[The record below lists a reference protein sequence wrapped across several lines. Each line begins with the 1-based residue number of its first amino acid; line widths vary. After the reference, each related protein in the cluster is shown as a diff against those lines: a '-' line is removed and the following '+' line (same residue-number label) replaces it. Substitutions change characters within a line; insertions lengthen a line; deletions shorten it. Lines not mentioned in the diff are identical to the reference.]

1 VTYVDSIIEAIYS
14 AFQTFMGLGASVAI
28 PIVIFFL
35 ALGLR
40 VPAGKAARSALTIG
54 IGFVGINL
62 VIGFFINTIA
72 PVTKALVEISG
83 IKLEAIDVGWPSAA
97 AIAYGSIVGIS
108 MIPIVLVVNLILLAL
123 RVTRTVDIDVWNYW
137 HMAFVASLVYIY
149 TGDYLLGALAGITM
163 TVALLVIADET
174 GPMIQEM
181 LGSPAISLP
190 HGFSAP
196 YALLAYPFAKLFD
209 KIPGLAKVKADP
221 ETIRAKLGLLG
232 ETPVLGAILG
242 FALSIAA
249 RQDYKTVAA
258 TTIGLA
264 AVMLLLPRMVKIL
277 MEGLVPIA
285 DSVRDFFVKRY
296 AGKREIYIG
305 LDSAIATGHPAVI
318 ATSLILIPIFI
329 AEVFVPWNR
338 ILLLADLPVIV
349 FMMCMAVPIFKYD
362 IVKSVLFGAIIN
374 LLGLWM
380 GTNIMSIYTATA
392 KFVGFPI
399 PKGYIYV
406 SSICDGM
413 NPFTWLLVRISD
425 LGYIGAV
432 ITMIILIVVVSIIG
446 FVRERKR
453 GMVALPQA
461 PAA

>member
-1 VTYVDSIIEAIYS
+1 MDGIIEAIYY
-14 AFQTFMGLGASVAI
+14 AFQAFMGLGASVAI
-28 PIVIFFL
+28 PIVIFFIAI
-35 ALGLR
+35 ALK

-72 PVTKALVEISG
+72 PVTKALVEVSG
-83 IKLEAIDVGWPSAA
+83 IRLEAIDVGWPSAA
-97 AIAYGSIVGIS
+97 AIAFGSIVGIS
-108 MIPIVLVVNLILLAL
+108 MIPIVLVANLILLGL

-149 TGDYLLGALAGITM
+149 TGDYLLGALAGVTM

-174 GPMIQEM
+174 APMIQKM
-181 LGSPAISLP
+181 LESPAISLP

-196 YALLAYPFAKLFD
+196 YAVLAYPFAKLFD
-209 KIPGLAKVKADP
+209 KIPALAKIKADP

-242 FALSIAA
+242 FVLSVAA
-249 RQDYKTVAA
+249 RQDYKVVAA

-285 DSVRDFFVKRY
+285 DAVRDYFVKRY

-318 ATSLILIPIFI
+318 ATALILIPIFI
-329 AEVFVPWNR
+329 LETLAPWNK

-349 FMMCMAVPIFKYD
+349 FMVCMAVPVFRYD

-392 KFVGFPI
+392 RFVGFSI
-399 PKGYIYV
+399 PTGYVYV

-413 NPFTWLLVRISD
+413 NPFTWLLVRIND
-425 LGYIGAV
+425 LGKIGAIATMLIMIV
-432 ITMIILIVVVSIIG
+432 IFSIIG
-446 FVRERKR
+446 YIREKKR
-453 GMVALPQA
+453 SALAVASPA
-461 PAA
+461 P

>member
-1 VTYVDSIIEAIYS
+1 MNGFIEVIYS
-14 AFQTFMGLGASVAI
+14 AFKAFMGLGASVAI
-28 PIVIFFL
+28 PIVIFFI
-35 ALGLR
+35 AIALR
-40 VPAGKAARSALTIG
+40 VPAGKAARSALTVG
-54 IGFVGINL
+54 IGFVGIFL
-62 VIGFFINTIA
+62 VIGYFINTIA
-72 PVTKALVEISG
+72 PIARALVEVSG
-83 IKLEAIDVGWPSAA
+83 IRLEAIDVGWPSAA
-97 AIAYGSIVGIS
+97 AIAFGSIVGIS
-108 MIPIVLVVNLILLAL
+108 LIPIVLIINLILLGL
-123 RVTRTVDIDVWNYW
+123 RVTRTINIDVWNYW
-137 HMAFVASLVYIY
+137 HMAFVASLVYIA
-149 TGDYLLGALAGITM
+149 TNDYLLGVLAGIVM

-196 YALLAYPFAKLFD
+196 YAILAVPFKKLFD
-209 KIPGLAKVKADP
+209 KIPALAKVKADP

-232 ETPVLGAILG
+232 ETPVLGAVLG
-242 FALSIAA
+242 FILSILA
-249 RQDYKTVAA
+249 RQDYTVVAA

-285 DSVRDFFVKRY
+285 DSVRDYFVKRY

-318 ATSLILIPIFI
+318 ATALILIPIFI
-329 AEVFVPWNR
+329 VEMLVPWNR

-349 FMMCMAVPIFKYD
+349 FMVCMAVPVFKYD

-374 LLGLWM
+374 LLGLYM

-392 KFVGFPI
+392 SFVGFPI
-399 PKGYIYV
+399 PAGYVYI

-413 NPFTWLLVRISD
+413 NPFTWLLVRIND
-425 LGYIGAV
+425 LGKAPAIG
-432 ITMIILIVVVSIIG
+432 IMIVLIVACCVIG
-446 FVRERKR
+446 YMREKKR
-453 GMVALPQA
+453 SASTTIPTT
-461 PAA
+461 

>member
-1 VTYVDSIIEAIYS
+1 VDGIIEAIYS

-329 AEVFVPWNR
+329 AEMFVPWNR

-349 FMMCMAVPIFKYD
+349 FMMCMAVPVFKYD

>member
-1 VTYVDSIIEAIYS
+1 MSLNVILEAISS

-28 PIVIFFL
+28 PIVIFFIAV
-35 ALGLR
+35 ALK

-72 PVTKALVEISG
+72 PVTRALVEISG
-83 IKLEAIDVGWPSAA
+83 IHLEAIDVGWPSAA

-108 MIPIVLVVNLILLAL
+108 MIPIVLVVNLIALAL
-123 RVTRTVDIDVWNYW
+123 EVTRTIDIDVWNYW
-137 HMAFVASLVYIY
+137 HMAFVASLVYVY
-149 TGDYLLGALAGITM
+149 TNDYLLGVMAGITM

-174 GPMIQEM
+174 GPMIQKM
-181 LGSPAISLP
+181 LETPAISLP

-196 YALLAYPFAKLFD
+196 YAVLAYPFKLLFD
-209 KIPGLAKVKADP
+209 RIPGLARLRADP

-232 ETPVLGAILG
+232 ESPVLGAILG
-242 FALSIAA
+242 FALSVAA

-264 AVMLLLPRMVKIL
+264 AVMLLLPRMVRIL

-296 AGKREIYIG
+296 AGKKEIYIG

-329 AEVFVPWNR
+329 AEMLVPWNK

-349 FMMCMAVPIFKYD
+349 FMMCMAVPVFNYD

-380 GTNIMSIYTATA
+380 GTNIMSIYTSTA
-392 KFVGFPI
+392 RFVGFPI
-399 PKGYIYV
+399 PAGYVYV

-425 LGYIGAV
+425 LGATLGV
-432 ITMIILIVVVSIIG
+432 IVLTILTVLFAIIG
-446 FVRERKR
+446 RIREKGRAAK
-453 GMVALPQA
+453 ALA
-461 PAA
+461 PA

>member
-1 VTYVDSIIEAIYS
+1 VAGIIEIIYN
-14 AFQTFMGLGASVAI
+14 AFQAFMGLGASVAI
-28 PIVIFFL
+28 PIVIFFI
-35 ALGLR
+35 AIALR
-40 VPAGKAARSALTIG
+40 VPPGKAARSALTIG
-54 IGFVGINL
+54 IGFVGIFL

-72 PVTKALVEISG
+72 PITKALVEISG
-83 IKLEAIDVGWPSAA
+83 IRLEAIDVGWPSAA
-97 AIAYGSIVGIS
+97 AIAFGSMVGIS

-123 RVTRTVDIDVWNYW
+123 RVTRTINIDVWNYW

-149 TGDYLLGALAGITM
+149 TGDYLLGVLAGITM
-163 TVALLVIADET
+163 TVALLIIADET

-196 YALLAYPFAKLFD
+196 YAILAYPFAKLFD
-209 KIPGLAKVKADP
+209 KIPILAKVKADP

-242 FALSIAA
+242 FLLSVLA
-249 RQDYKTVAA
+249 RQDYKVVAT

-285 DSVRDFFVKRY
+285 DSVRDYFVKRY

-318 ATSLILIPIFI
+318 ATALILIPIFI
-329 AEVFVPWNR
+329 VEMLAPWNR

-349 FMMCMAVPIFKYD
+349 FMMCMAVPVFKYD
-362 IVKSVLFGAIIN
+362 IVKSVIFGAIIN

-380 GTNIMSIYTATA
+380 GTNIMHIYTGTA
-392 KFVGFPI
+392 RYVGFPI
-399 PKGYIYV
+399 PAGYVYV

-413 NPFTWLLVRISD
+413 NPFTWLLVRIND
-425 LGYIGAV
+425 LAYIGGIAV
-432 ITMIILIVVVSIIG
+432 MLAIIVACCVIG
-446 FVRERKR
+446 YMREKKR
-453 GMVALPQA
+453 GAVALA
-461 PAA
+461 PAATA

>member
-1 VTYVDSIIEAIYS
+1 MDGIIEAIYS

-329 AEVFVPWNR
+329 AEMFVPWNR

-349 FMMCMAVPIFKYD
+349 FMMCMAVPVFKYD

>member
-1 VTYVDSIIEAIYS
+1 
-14 AFQTFMGLGASVAI
+14 MGLGASVAI

-349 FMMCMAVPIFKYD
+349 FMMCMAVPVFKYD

>member
-1 VTYVDSIIEAIYS
+1 MDGIIEAIYN
-14 AFQTFMGLGASVAI
+14 AFQAFMGLGASVAI
-28 PIVIFFL
+28 PIVIFFI
-35 ALGLR
+35 AVALR

-62 VIGFFINTIA
+62 VIGFFINTVA
-72 PVTKALVEISG
+72 PITKALVEVSG
-83 IKLEAIDVGWPSAA
+83 IQLEAIDVGWPSAA
-97 AIAYGSIVGIS
+97 AIAFGSIVGIS

-123 RVTRTVDIDVWNYW
+123 KVTRTVNIDVWNYW

-149 TGDYLLGALAGITM
+149 TGDYLLGVLAGITM

-196 YALLAYPFAKLFD
+196 YAILAYPFAKLFD
-209 KIPGLAKVKADP
+209 KIPFLAKVKADP

-242 FALSIAA
+242 FLLSVIA
-249 RQDYKTVAA
+249 RQDYKVVAA

-285 DSVRDFFVKRY
+285 DSVRDYFVKRY

-318 ATSLILIPIFI
+318 ATALILIPIFI
-329 AEVFVPWNR
+329 VEMLVPWNR

-349 FMMCMAVPIFKYD
+349 FMMCMAVPVFKYD
-362 IVKSVLFGAIIN
+362 IVKSVIFGAIIN

-380 GTNIMSIYTATA
+380 GTNIMHIYTETA
-392 KFVGFPI
+392 KYVGFPI
-399 PKGYIYV
+399 PSGYVYV

-413 NPFTWLLVRISD
+413 NPFTWLLVRVND
-425 LGYIGAV
+425 LGYIGGIAV
-432 ITMIILIVVVSIIG
+432 MLAIIVVCSVIG
-446 FVRERKR
+446 YMREKKR
-453 GMVALPQA
+453 GATLA
-461 PAA
+461 PATTA

>member
-1 VTYVDSIIEAIYS
+1 VDGIIEAIYS

-35 ALGLR
+35 ALGLK

-349 FMMCMAVPIFKYD
+349 FMMCMAVPVFKYD

>member
-1 VTYVDSIIEAIYS
+1 MDSIIEAIYS

>member
-1 VTYVDSIIEAIYS
+1 VDGIIEAIYS

-35 ALGLR
+35 ALGLK

-72 PVTKALVEISG
+72 PVTKALVEVSG

-108 MIPIVLVVNLILLAL
+108 MIPIVLVVNLVLLAL

-242 FALSIAA
+242 FALSVAA

-318 ATSLILIPIFI
+318 ATALILIPIFI

-349 FMMCMAVPIFKYD
+349 FMMCMAVPVFKYD
-362 IVKSVLFGAIIN
+362 IVKSVIFGAIIN

-392 KFVGFPI
+392 KFVGFSI

-413 NPFTWLLVRISD
+413 NPFTWLLVRIND

-432 ITMIILIVVVSIIG
+432 ITMIILIAVISIIG

-453 GMVALPQA
+453 GMVALPQVPTA
-461 PAA
+461 

>member
-1 VTYVDSIIEAIYS
+1 VDGIIEAIYS

-349 FMMCMAVPIFKYD
+349 FMVCMAVPVFKYD